1 MHQWDDPIT
10 ARLREIA
17 KSEGTAVP
25 PNLTHALIW
34 MTAGEAVRRV
44 VPGHVPYAEANGLW
58 RGRLGALKPAL
69 EAVWLPFL
77 DGQGTRDA
85 AFQEVLRRLQPV
97 K

>member
-1 MHQWDDPIT
+1 
-10 ARLREIA
+10 
-17 KSEGTAVP
+17 
-25 PNLTHALIW
+25 

-44 VPGHVPYAEANGLW
+44 VPGHVPYAEAKGLW
-58 RGRLGALKPAL
+58 RGRPGAFKPAL